1 MNARLTGLNLSSLF
15 LMGWALLLGVVSG
28 RAELVLI
35 AVPLLL
41 QLVLGSRRRA
51 SADYTLSHVV
61 SSGRLFEGDRLTV
74 TVTLNA
80 RSTIEQIEVVEPL
93 PPSVELVSGR
103 NRAVFRLDA
112 NETVTWRYELRCR
125 GRTRVS
131 LGVLHV
137 RVWDPAGLRVLETHR
152 LHPSPVC
159 VYPRVEPLR
168 QALRPL
174 RTQTTVGNYV
184 SPTLGEGIEPG
195 EIRPFAPGDQVRH
208 VNWRASLRLGKLY
221 VTRQHQERNADV
233 MLMLDTSSQVGVF
246 PGTSLD
252 RCVRA
257 AASLASAYLSRKD
270 RVGLLKYGGLL
281 HWVKPGSGRAQF
293 ERLLDALLEAEVVF
307 TYVAKDLA
315 LVPPRVL
322 SPRSLVI
329 ALSPLLDP
337 RFIKAASDLAAR
349 GFDVVIVSVSPVDI
363 IRACQDASVLVDAAC
378 RLWELER
385 QDRLAELRRQGL
397 RVLEWHPDEPL
408 DLALAQLGRHRRLP
422 GLVA

>member
-1 MNARLTGLNLSSLF
+1 
-15 LMGWALLLGVVSG
+15 MGWALLLGVVSG
-28 RAELVLI
+28 RAELVL
-35 AVPLLL
+35 ATVPLLL
-41 QLVLGSRRRA
+41 HLVLGSRRRP
-51 SADYTLSHVV
+51 SADYTLTHEV
-61 SSGRLFEGDRLTV
+61 SSGRLFEGDRLAV

-80 RSTIEQIEVVEPL
+80 RSTIEQIELIEPL
-93 PPSVELVSGR
+93 PPSVELVAGR
-103 NRAVFRLDA
+103 NRAIFSVGAD
-112 NETVTWRYELRCR
+112 ETATWRYELRCQ
-125 GRTRVS
+125 GRTQLS

-137 RVWDPAGLRVLETHR
+137 RLWSPAGLRVLETHHR
-152 LHPSPVC
+152 NPSLVR
-159 VYPRVEPLR
+159 VYPRIEPLR
-168 QALRPL
+168 RALRPL
-174 RTQTTVGNYV
+174 RTQTYVGNYV
-184 SPTLGEGIEPG
+184 APTLGEGIEPG
-195 EIRPFAPGDQVRH
+195 EIRPFVPGDQVRH

-221 VTRQHQERNADV
+221 VTQHHQERNADV
-233 MLMLDTSSQVGVF
+233 MLMLDTSSQVGIV

-252 RCVRA
+252 FCVRA
-257 AASLASAYLSRKD
+257 AAALAWGYLSRKD
-270 RVGLLKYGGLL
+270 RVGLMKYGGLL

-363 IRACQDASVLVDAAC
+363 TRACQDASVLVDAAC
-378 RLWELER
+378 RLSELER
-385 QDRLAELRRQGL
+385 QARLAELRRQGL
-397 RVLEWHPDEPL
+397 RVIEWHPDEPL